1 MKSALQKTGSYLGS
15 RLRSLFASPL
25 TPETYEKLQHILY
38 EADLGS
44 AITEE
49 MIEKVKRLLKK
60 YPSSEANTILEE
72 MKQYAHAILSLPP
85 RHTLSHGHPHVILI
99 VGINGTGKTTS
110 IAKLAH
116 LYRQQHKKVIVAAAD
131 TFRAG
136 AIDQLSK
143 WADKLGFDIVK
154 AQMGSDPS
162 SVVFDALTAAVK
174 RNLDI
179 VLLDTAGRLQNKT
192 DLMQELE
199 KIGRVCKKVVPNAPH
214 ETLLVIDAT
223 TGQNGLD
230 QAKIFNQFTPLT
242 GLILTKLDGSAKGG
256 ALLPIYKEL
265 RVPIQWVGVGEGP
278 NDLIP
283 FDATSYI
290 SGLFESY

>member
-1 MKSALQKTGSYLGS
+1 
-15 RLRSLFASPL
+15 
-25 TPETYEKLQHILY
+25 
-38 EADLGS
+38 
-44 AITEE
+44 
-49 MIEKVKRLLKK
+49 
-60 YPSSEANTILEE
+60 
-72 MKQYAHAILSLPP
+72 
-85 RHTLSHGHPHVILI
+85 
-99 VGINGTGKTTS
+99 
-110 IAKLAH
+110 
-116 LYRQQHKKVIVAAAD
+116 
-131 TFRAG
+131 
-136 AIDQLSK
+136 
-143 WADKLGFDIVK
+143 
-154 AQMGSDPS
+154 MGSDPS

-199 KIGRVCKKVVPNAPH
+199 KIGRVCKKVVPNSPH

-230 QAKIFNQFTPLT
+230 QAKIFHQFTPLT

-256 ALLPIYKEL
+256 VVLPIYKEL

-283 FDATSYI
+283 FDASSYI
-290 SGLFESY
+290 SGLFAS